1 MPDRPHI
8 VVFTTLFPN
17 AAQPGAGVFIR
28 ERMFRV
34 AKALPLMVVAPVPWF
49 PFQGLIRLFRPH
61 FRPAPPYREIQDDIE
76 VLHPRFFSIPGL
88 LKSLDGFFLALSTFA
103 LMRRLQLEQ
112 RCDIIDSHFAY
123 PDAYAASLLGKWLAL
138 PFTVTLRG
146 TESRLAKKNAFRKR
160 MIMALQ
166 AAARIFSVSDSLRQV
181 AISLGI
187 PESRAEVVGNGV
199 DPVKFHPIDK
209 TDARA
214 KLGLQPDAPILVS
227 IGGLVERKG
236 FHRVIDCLP
245 ALLEYFPT

>member
-8 VVFTTLFPN
+8 VVFTTLFPS

-61 FRPAPPYREIQDDIE
+61 FRPAPPYRETQDGIE

-160 MIMALQ
+160 MAMALQ

-187 PESRAEVVGNGV
+187 PESRAEVVG
-199 DPVKFHPIDK
+199 
-209 TDARA
+209 
-214 KLGLQPDAPILVS
+214 
-227 IGGLVERKG
+227 
-236 FHRVIDCLP
+236 
-245 ALLEYFPT
+245 